1 MERAFAKR
9 RRSVRLRGFDY
20 SQPGSYFI
28 TICTAG
34 KKRILGTVQD
44 RKMILSRAGKVVRDA
59 WFDLPRRFPSVGLGE
74 FVVMPNHVHAVVGLA
89 QPIHPAAKGAPSSAP
104 TTGKAGFAHPRL
116 GDVIRVFKS
125 LSAIEVNRVLGHS
138 GEALWQRSYHEH
150 IIRHGKDY
158 DQIRKYIA
166 DNPILWDQDPDNF
179 SRRTAAESPV
189 FVGALLAALSYRMTG
204 VACGD
209 CGFRI

>member
-9 RRSVRLRGFDY
+9 RRSVRLRGIRLFTARKLLHHNLHSRKETHSGHRSR
-20 SQPGSYFI
+20 SQDDLES
-28 TICTAG
+28 C
-34 KKRILGTVQD
+34 
-44 RKMILSRAGKVVRDA
+44 RKIVRDA

-104 TTGKAGFAHPRL
+104 TTGKAGFADPRL